1 MNKKIIIAMV
11 AVVVIIAAAV
21 GGYFLLNR
29 NSQNDLEKYLDLGAK
44 YIEEGDYDKAIDAY
58 NMALEIDDKCTEAY
72 IGLIHVYEETGDYEM
87 AMQVAEQA
95 VNMTEAP
102 FLESKLEELT
112 TIVNNGGSSSSSDN
126 AASGNNSATEIEEES
141 TINIDDYV
149 GFYSNNEV
157 TVSIEKNGDDYSM
170 SVMILRLYNWEEGT
184 VEATDDGIEF
194 TSTDGNGKPIKFL
207 FVKDTNDSYILKVL
221 KSSWE
226 YLSNGETFTD
236 LVVTDPKAS
245 TTSTSD
251 LVDGYYESSLI
262 TTDPGYTDAYVRGID
277 FADNGFTLD
286 ASIYQVFNADDW
298 ANREYVVNE
307 ESYYFIAIDS
317 NTKFY
322 TAGGEDPVSYYTYEE
337 FQDIC
342 ERLKDSGLGLEI
354 EIENGVATEVG
365 LSS

>member
-1 MNKKIIIAMV
+1 MKSKKLIIAV
-11 AVVVIIAAAV
+11 AVIIVAIATAIA
-21 GGYFLLNR
+21 GYFLVYNNPQRQLDR
-29 NSQNDLEKYLDLGAK
+29 YLDLGAK
-44 YIEEGDYDKAIDAY
+44 YIEEGDYDKALEAY

-72 IGLIHVYEETGDYEM
+72 IGLIHVYEEKGDYEM
-87 AMQVAEQA
+87 AEKIAKQA
-95 VNMTEAP
+95 VNMTDNS

-112 TIVNNGGSSSSSDN
+112 TIVNNGGTSSSSES
-126 AASGNNSATEIEEES
+126 SATSSTSEEPADS
-141 TINIDDYV
+141 TVDIGDYV

-236 LVVTDPKAS
+236 LVLTDPTETTAS
-245 TTSTSD
+245 SSD
-251 LVDGYYESSLI
+251 LDDGFYFSTLL
-262 TTDPGYTDAYVRGID
+262 TTDPGYTSSYVRSLS
-277 FADNGFTLD
+277 FADNGFTIDAGVTKVLD
-286 ASIYQVFNADDW
+286 PNTWNNLEDYDYAT
-298 ANREYVVNE
+298 
-307 ESYYFIAIDS
+307 YFIAIDS

-322 TAGGEDPVSYYTYEE
+322 TAGGEDAPTYYTFEE
-337 FQDIC
+337 FKELC
-342 ERLKDSGLGLEI
+342 EQLKDSGLGLQFN
-354 EIENGVATEVG
+354 IENGVATEVG
-365 LSS
+365 ISS